1 MASAISIGTT
11 GLTASSKQM
20 DVIGNNLANANTLG
34 FKAGNTY
41 FASMLNQSLTGG
53 SSGSMQVG
61 QGVAVADVST
71 QFAQGSFE
79 TTGNATDL
87 AIDGDGFFILRDRE
101 GGTYY
106 TRAGAFHI
114 DESGYLVDLNGYK
127 VQGYNLF
134 SSDTDEMSDINLKNV
149 QSAPKATTEISFGV
163 NLNDGEASG
172 EVFNA
177 SQTVFDSKGQVHTLT
192 IRFMKTEDTG
202 TWGFDVRLD
211 NDNYST
217 GELANGLKFDEY
229 GTLTTMFTAD
239 IGTPT
244 VTTAGDGTAT
254 ATIKH
259 LGQMYKD
266 TTAGHEIT
274 LVRGANATTWTI
286 SDNAGYENAI
296 VHSANEDSVSIDLDG
311 VGGADIV
318 FNLSDTWAQNDTIS
332 FGIDMTELA
341 TTDVTFTFGKLSNGA
356 TIGDISSGSNQIT
369 WTLSDTNA
377 NRISGYASSS
387 VIKSLGNNGYS
398 SGVLKSLSMKGD
410 GIISGFFTNGQTAT
424 LGRIILADFP
434 NPAGLQ
440 KVGNYFGATVA
451 SGDAIKNKPG
461 SGGLGSIMSNTLEVS
476 NTDVAKEFINMI
488 TAQRAYQ
495 ASSRIITTADQMLTE
510 LMNIKR

>member
-1 MASAISIGTT
+1 MSSAISIGTT

-61 QGVAVADVST
+61 QGVTVAAVST

-87 AIDGDGFFILRDRE
+87 AIDGDGFFILRDEE
-101 GGTYY
+101 GAVYY
-106 TRAGAFHI
+106 TRAGSFHI
-114 DESGYLVDLNGYK
+114 NEEGYLVDLNAYK

-134 SSDTDEMSDINLKNV
+134 SSDTDEMSDISLKNV
-149 QSAPKATTEISFGV
+149 QSAPKASTEIAFGL
-163 NLNDGEASG
+163 NLNDSDVAG

-177 SQTVFDSKGQVHTLT
+177 SQSVFDSKGEVHSLT
-192 IRFMKTEDTG
+192 SRFMKTEASG
-202 TWGFDVRLD
+202 MWGLDVRLD
-211 NDNYST
+211 DSLYST
-217 GELANGLKFDEY
+217 GQIASGFKFDSN
-229 GTLTTMFTAD
+229 GALTKMYTAD

-254 ATIKH
+254 ATVNH

-266 TTAGHEIT
+266 TTSAIT
-274 LVRGANATTWTI
+274 LTRGANATTWTLT
-286 SDNAGYENAI
+286 DKGGYTNAI
-296 VHSANEDSVSIDLDG
+296 IYAANADEVSVDLDG
-311 VGGADIV
+311 VGGADV
-318 FNLSDTWAQNDTIS
+318 TFELDLTWAAGDTIAFS
-332 FGIDMTELA
+332 INETEID
-341 TTDVTFTFGKLSNGA
+341 TTNITLTFGALTNGA
-356 TIGDISSGSNQIT
+356 TIGDTSSGSNQILWNLT
-369 WTLSDTNA
+369 DTTA
-377 NRISGYASSS
+377 NRITGYASSS
-387 VIKSLGNNGYS
+387 VIKSLSDNGYS
-398 SGVLKSLSMKGD
+398 SGVLKSLSMKDD

-424 LGRIILADFP
+424 LGQIILADFP
-434 NPAGLQ
+434 NSSGLQ
-440 KVGNYFGATVA
+440 KVGNYFGQTVA
-451 SGDAIKNKPG
+451 SGEAIKNEPG

-495 ASSRIITTADQMLTE
+495 ASSRVITTADQMLTE